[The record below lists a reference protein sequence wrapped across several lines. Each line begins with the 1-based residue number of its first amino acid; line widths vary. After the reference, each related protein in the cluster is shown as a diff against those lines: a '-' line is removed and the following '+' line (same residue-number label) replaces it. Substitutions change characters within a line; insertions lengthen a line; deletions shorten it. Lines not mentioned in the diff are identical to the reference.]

1 MLRNFL
7 SVFSFFLSLIVEE
20 AKTMKYKKHLL
31 AALFTCAILSSCTPL
46 ALYGP
51 SHSSENAISSNGPR
65 KYEAYGDYLTA
76 DQVEAF
82 CKAYSKNDPDGY
94 YIRGYLGLFR
104 EKTHVL
110 LVRFHKDGIG
120 FTQAVESFYVADI
133 YVCDGWDGSYSL
145 AVWVEGEGAY
155 GIQKA
160 YENGKIS
167 EEEIRSAADKAER
180 LGLRQYG
187 HLAVPLEKFT
197 FSLTWGVGFD
207 SSYDSKT
214 GTLIKTDKVINR
226 SPEEYVTTFEYPNI
240 ESLYEKVKMFALY
253 QYPSTYDPYEG
264 VTISTDPKTNYKLTI
279 DDKTIEARN
288 CPIIEGYPEGL
299 TWSGKRFL
307 ELVFE
312 IRDTI
317 QNSDEWKALP
327 DYEVLYD

>member
-1 MLRNFL
+1 
-7 SVFSFFLSLIVEE
+7 
-20 AKTMKYKKHLL
+20 MKNKKHLL
-31 AALFTCAILSSCTPL
+31 ALLFTCAILSSCTPL
-46 ALYGP
+46 VLYSP
-51 SHSSENAISSNGPR
+51 SHSSENAISSKDPR

-110 LVRFHKDGIG
+110 LVRFAKEG
-120 FTQAVESFYVADI
+120 FAATEAVRSFYVADI

-197 FSLTWGVGFD
+197 FSLAWGPDYKYYYESKDGGFL
-207 SSYDSKT
+207 T
-214 GTLIKTDKVINR
+214 TLNGESVI
-226 SPEEYVTTFEYPNI
+226 PAEYYTSFEYPNL
-240 ESLYEKVKMFALY
+240 ERVYEKAKQMSIYSYNTHAYEGPEDISSRMNDFKITLDDKEIEMTNVPNIDSSSN
-253 QYPSTYDPYEG
+253 YPSYG
-264 VTISTDPKTNYKLTI
+264 IQGLF
-279 DDKTIEARN
+279 
-288 CPIIEGYPEGL
+288 PI
-299 TWSGKRFL
+299 
-307 ELVFE
+307 VFE

-317 QNSDEWKALP
+317 MNSDQWKSLAGH
-327 DYEVLYD
+327 D

>member
-1 MLRNFL
+1 M
-7 SVFSFFLSLIVEE
+7 
-20 AKTMKYKKHLL
+20 
-31 AALFTCAILSSCTPL
+31 
-46 ALYGP
+46 
-51 SHSSENAISSNGPR
+51 
-65 KYEAYGDYLTA
+65 
-76 DQVEAF
+76 
-82 CKAYSKNDPDGY
+82 
-94 YIRGYLGLFR
+94 
-104 EKTHVL
+104 
-110 LVRFHKDGIG
+110 VRFHKDGIG

-133 YVCDGWDGSYSL
+133 YVCDGSDGSYSL

-180 LGLRQYG
+180 LGLRQNG

-197 FSLTWGVGFD
+197 FSLTWGTGFD
-207 SSYDSKT
+207 SSYDSNS
-214 GTLIKTDKVINR
+214 GTLVKTNKVIER

-288 CPIIEGYPEGL
+288 CPIIEDYPEGL
-299 TWSGKRFL
+299 AWSGKEFL

-327 DYEVLYD
+327 DYEVLYE

>member
-1 MLRNFL
+1 
-7 SVFSFFLSLIVEE
+7 
-20 AKTMKYKKHLL
+20 MKHKKHLL

-46 ALYGP
+46 VLYSP
-51 SHSSENAISSNGPR
+51 HSSETSKGPR

-82 CKAYSKNDPDGY
+82 CKAYSKNEPDGY

-110 LVRFHKDGIG
+110 LVRFQKDGIG
-120 FTQAVESFYVADI
+120 FTQMVQSFYVADI

-155 GIQKA
+155 GIQEA

-167 EEEIRSAADKAER
+167 KEEIRSAADKAER

-253 QYPSTYDPYEG
+253 QYPSTYDPYQD
-264 VTISTDPKTNYKLTI
+264 VTTSTDPKTNYKLTI

>member
-1 MLRNFL
+1 MLKNFL
-7 SVFSFFLSLIVEE
+7 SVFSFFLSLIGEE

-46 ALYGP
+46 VLYAP
-51 SHSSENAISSNGPR
+51 SHSSENAITSNGPR

-110 LVRFHKDGIG
+110 LVRFRKDG
-120 FTQAVESFYVADI
+120 FASTQAIVSFYAADI
-133 YVCDGWDGSYSL
+133 YICDGNDGSYSL

-253 QYPSTYDPYEG
+253 RYPSTYDPYEG
-264 VTISTDPKTNYKLTI
+264 VTISTNPKTNYKLTI

-288 CPIIEGYPEGL
+288 CPIIEDYPEGL

-327 DYEVLYD
+327 DYEVLYE

>member
-1 MLRNFL
+1 MKKRIGLLVAMLAC
-7 SVFSFFLSLIVEE
+7 S
-20 AKTMKYKKHLL
+20 TM
-31 AALFTCAILSSCTPL
+31 CSCGNVRVYEP
-46 ALYGP
+46 YG
-51 SHSSENAISSNGPR
+51 N
-65 KYEAYGDYLTA
+65 YLTA
-76 DQVEAF
+76 EQVKNV
-82 CKAYSKNDPDGY
+82 CVAYGGGY
-94 YIRGYLGLFR
+94 ASITAYLGLYR
-104 EKTHVL
+104 GNTHVL
-110 LVRFHKDGIG
+110 LMKSEIPGVG
-120 FTQAVESFYVADI
+120 FTQAVHSYYVADI
-133 YVCDGWDGSYSL
+133 DVCDAWHGGISL
-145 AVWVEGEGAY
+145 VVWVEGEGVY

-160 YENGKIS
+160 YEEGKIS
-167 EEEIRSAADKAER
+167 EEEIRLVAKEAES
-180 LGLRQYG
+180 LGLREYG
-187 HLAVPLEKFT
+187 RLAVPLEKFT
-197 FSLTWGVGFD
+197 FSLTWGVGYD

-240 ESLYEKVKMFALY
+240 KSLYEKVKMFSLY

-264 VTISTDPKTNYKLTI
+264 VTISTNPKTNYKLTI

-299 TWSGKRFL
+299 SWSGREFL

>member
-31 AALFTCAILSSCTPL
+31 AVLFTCAILSSCTPMV
-46 ALYGP
+46 LYGP
-51 SHSSENAISSNGPR
+51 SHSSENSISSNGPR

-110 LVRFHKDGIG
+110 MVRFHKDGIG
-120 FTQAVESFYVADI
+120 CTQAIESFCVAAI
-133 YVCDGWDGSYSL
+133 YVCDGSDGSYSL
-145 AVWVEGEGAY
+145 ACWVEGEGAY

-240 ESLYEKVKMFALY
+240 ESLYEKVKMFTLY
-253 QYPSTYDPYEG
+253 RYPSTYDPYEG
-264 VTISTDPKTNYKLTI
+264 VTISTNPKTNYKLTI